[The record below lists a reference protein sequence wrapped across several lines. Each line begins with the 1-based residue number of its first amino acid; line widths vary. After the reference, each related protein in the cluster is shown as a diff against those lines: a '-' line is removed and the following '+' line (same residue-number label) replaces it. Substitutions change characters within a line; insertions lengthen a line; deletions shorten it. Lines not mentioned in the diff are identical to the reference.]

1 MTSDK
6 VGIHREI
13 QGAGM
18 GWVLKRNTIDWAGQL
33 RELINDSSLLTRV
46 MMHSNEWVKLN
57 FSVNNTARDIK
68 LLCYQNLITSR

>member
-1 MTSDK
+1 
-6 VGIHREI
+6 
-13 QGAGM
+13 M

-57 FSVNNTARDIK
+57 FSVNNTARDM
-68 LLCYQNLITSR
+68 LLCYQI